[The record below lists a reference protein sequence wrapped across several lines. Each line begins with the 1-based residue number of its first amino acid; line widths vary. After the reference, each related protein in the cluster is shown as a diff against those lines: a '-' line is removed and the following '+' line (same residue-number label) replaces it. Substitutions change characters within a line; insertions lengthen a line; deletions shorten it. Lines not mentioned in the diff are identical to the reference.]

1 VQGGKVIGRSDEIAA
16 YPDTV
21 AFSPDD
27 IGATIYSALGIDP
40 GSVVHDRIGRP
51 VHLNTGS
58 VIEPL
63 YSGSDLT

>member
-1 VQGGKVIGRSDEIAA
+1 
-16 YPDTV
+16 
-21 AFSPDD
+21 
-27 IGATIYSALGIDP
+27 
-40 GSVVHDRIGRP
+40 